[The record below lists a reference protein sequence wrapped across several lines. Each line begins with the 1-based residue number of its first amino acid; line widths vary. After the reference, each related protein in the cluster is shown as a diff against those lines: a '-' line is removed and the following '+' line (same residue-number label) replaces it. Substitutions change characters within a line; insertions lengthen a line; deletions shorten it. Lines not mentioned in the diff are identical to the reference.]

1 MLGSAWLGADFLK
14 KICLEKEKS
23 LFNSSKGKAA
33 ARWGKNWFKARLGLE
48 FVVRY
53 SLLIVDSASNNNNPD
68 LKYSDVYFVMAC
80 T

>member
-48 FVVRY
+48 FVEINHVRMNAG
-53 SLLIVDSASNNNNPD
+53 IKHV
-68 LKYSDVYFVMAC
+68 
-80 T
+80 